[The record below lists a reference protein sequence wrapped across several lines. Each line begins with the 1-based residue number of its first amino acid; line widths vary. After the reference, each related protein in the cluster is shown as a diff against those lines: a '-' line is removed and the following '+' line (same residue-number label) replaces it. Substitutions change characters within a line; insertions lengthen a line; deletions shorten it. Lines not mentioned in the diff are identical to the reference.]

1 MEKMQSNTQDLELDS
16 HIPMDTDDY
25 ESESKTERIKI
36 RFDGEDIQLGVDFS
50 LNSLSRQPRGKYRFI
65 RSIGFGGMKTVTEV
79 RDKDTGRNVAM
90 ASIPDAAERHIS
102 DLYRFVQEAVI
113 TARLEHPNIVPIHDI
128 GIDASGAP
136 YFTMKLL
143 KGHTLSRLIKK
154 LQQKDP
160 VETAKYNEERL
171 LSIFVRICN
180 AVAFAHSKSII
191 HLDLKPDNV
200 HIGEFGEVLILDW
213 GLAKY
218 IGLNDH
224 EVNPLLTYYPDYAD
238 DPELKHNGSTLD
250 GVARGTPG
258 YMAPEQAA
266 GLNSQKDQRSDIY
279 ALGAILYAMMT
290 YHSPISGTDVKKMLI
305 TTIRGEIPAPN
316 EVEGLEHSIPAALEA
331 IILKAMRH
339 NPDERYQTVTE
350 LRDDLFSYMDGYA
363 TKAESAGPLKKFWLF
378 LVRNGQSIVFLT
390 TLLILMFLC
399 GLLIWLFYSGALEFS
414 FG

>member
-1 MEKMQSNTQDLELDS
+1 MQSDTQNMELDS
-16 HIPMDTDDY
+16 KTPSN
-25 ESESKTERIKI
+25 EPEFKTEKI
-36 RFDGEDIQLGVDFS
+36 WISSEEEDDDIQLGVDFS
-50 LNSLSRQPRGKYRFI
+50 LNSLSRQPTGKYRFI

-90 ASIPDAAERHIS
+90 ASIPDAPDRHVS

-128 GIDASGAP
+128 GVDAGGSP

-143 KGHTLSRLIKK
+143 KGRTLSTLIKK

-160 VETAKYNEERL
+160 VETAKHNEERL
-171 LSIFVRICN
+171 LSIFTRVCN

-191 HLDLKPDNV
+191 HLDLKPDNI
-200 HIGEFGEVLILDW
+200 HIGEFGEVLVLDW

-218 IGLNDH
+218 IGSSDH
-224 EVNPLLTYYPDYAD
+224 AANPLLKYYPEYSD
-238 DPELKHNGSTLD
+238 DPEMKQNGATLD

-279 ALGAILYAMMT
+279 ALGSILYAILT
-290 YHSPISGTDVKKMLI
+290 YRSPISGTDVKKMLI
-305 TTIRGEIPAPN
+305 RTIRGEIPAPSD
-316 EVEGLEHSIPAALEA
+316 VKGLEHTIPAPLEA
-331 IILKAMRH
+331 IVLKAMRH

-350 LRDDLFSYMDGYA
+350 LRDDIFAYQDGYA
-363 TKAESAGPLKKFWLF
+363 TQAESAGPLKKFWLF
-378 LVRNGQSIVFLT
+378 LVRNGQSIVFLI

-399 GLLIWLFYSGALEFS
+399 GLLMWLFYSGAIELSFS
-414 FG
+414 